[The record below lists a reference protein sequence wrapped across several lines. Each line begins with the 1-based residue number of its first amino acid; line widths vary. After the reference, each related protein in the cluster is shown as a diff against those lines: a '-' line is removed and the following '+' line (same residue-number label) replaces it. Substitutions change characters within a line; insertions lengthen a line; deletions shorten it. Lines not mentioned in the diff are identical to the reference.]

1 MSRVIRK
8 SKDRSSA
15 EAAELLSS
23 ILLAEISFPSKCL
36 WLISPWI
43 SDIPII
49 DNRTYSISVFQACG
63 PRFIRL
69 TEVLIYLASQGTTVV
84 IGTTDDASNDVFLT
98 RIRLAFAEIGL
109 ENLLI
114 LDIDKSNK
122 LHEKS
127 IVGDDLSISGS
138 MNITNNGVFIR
149 EELIQVHTDEESVA
163 KARMDAFERFG
174 GRL

>member
-1 MSRVIRK
+1 MSRIIRK

-15 EAAELLSS
+15 EAADLLSS
-23 ILLAEISFPSKCL
+23 ILLAEITSPSKCL

-43 SDIPII
+43 SDISII

-63 PRFIRL
+63 ARFIRL

-84 IGTTDDASNDVFLT
+84 IGTADEDSNAVFLSRLKMAFVESGLDAS
-98 RIRLAFAEIGL
+98 
-109 ENLLI
+109 LI

-122 LHEKS
+122 LHEKA

-149 EELIQVHTDEESVA
+149 EELIEIHTDEENVA